1 MIKVISFD
9 IGGTLIHFA
18 RENSLKKTLM
28 NALDVDTGILEQ
40 EYRKHF
46 TEGKN
51 TLKDFCKNIQY
62 DNPSEIKKIIEA
74 YYAEKPLG
82 ILYPEVIRV
91 LSTLKEMN
99 YYLMVISNKS
109 YCNPSSLST
118 YQLDEYLDTIIYSY
132 QVGCAKPSRTI
143 FKYAQNIANVNADE
157 ILHVGDSMNADIIGA
172 HRVNWHTALINRT
185 MKKQDGVIK
194 PEYSITSIKQIL
206 PILEND
212 LMKKG

>member
-9 IGGTLIHFA
+9 VGGTLIQFE
-18 RENSLKKTLM
+18 RGGSLKRTLM
-28 NALDVDTGILEQ
+28 NAFDVDAGILEQ

-51 TLKDFCKNIQY
+51 SFKDFCNNIQY
-62 DNPSEIKKIIEA
+62 DNPSEIEKIIET
-74 YYAEKPLG
+74 YYTEKPLG
-82 ILYPEVIRV
+82 VLYPEVIHV

-118 YQLDEYLDTIIYSY
+118 YHLDDYLDTIIYSY
-132 QVGCAKPSRTI
+132 QVGCAKPGRAI
-143 FKYAQNIANVNADE
+143 FQYAQNIANVNADE
-157 ILHVGDSMNADIIGA
+157 ILHVGDSMKADIIGA

-185 MKKQDGVIK
+185 MKKQDGVIQ
-194 PEYSITSIKQIL
+194 PDYSITSMEQIL
-206 PILEND
+206 SIVEND
-212 LMKKG
+212 RMKKG